1 MTKQYFTYKS
11 WDHYFWTFVNRS
23 NTSDGTQRTAEWGFR
38 GRCFS
43 LLLQLLLR
51 HWVRNRASL
60 WVQATVTWITQIYN
74 TSTRGLLLTVQP
86 KWTEAECK
94 QIKTIL
100 LCHKPVLHIRV
111 YLVSM
116 DMAVIKGSGVTW
128 SSLECFTGIKR
139 WMQTE
144 KNTLII
150 RNRRCSSSEIR
161 NVLYF

>member
-11 WDHYFWTFVNRS
+11 WDHYFWTFANRS
-23 NTSDGTQRTAEWGFR
+23 NTLDGTQRTAEWGFR
-38 GRCFS
+38 GRCSS

-60 WVQATVTWITQIYN
+60 WVQATVTWVTQICN
-74 TSTRGLLLTVQP
+74 TSTRGLLLNVEP
-86 KWTEAECK
+86 KWTEAGCK

-100 LCHKPVLHIRV
+100 LCHKPVLHIIV

-128 SSLECFTGIKR
+128 SSLECFAGIKR
-139 WMQTE
+139 WMQTQ
-144 KNTLII
+144 KNSLII
-150 RNRRCSSSEIR
+150 RSRRCTFSEIR